1 MFHRRVPSGGPSVKS
16 PQILPETNGARTVGS
31 PKKRAAAERRRTKG
45 GARERTSGARRT
57 ASPKGRPRW
66 RPTLT
71 LDQQL
76 DLLGLILFLGGI
88 PVAFG
93 LLAPQQAPGLAPF
106 LLALIR
112 WLGGGVFAFPLG
124 MIAGGAWL
132 LIRRFE
138 QVPRP
143 RPSFLLGLFLLY
155 GSLLMALDEIGGM
168 GGTVGAAL
176 VRGLTE
182 NLGPV
187 GAWLVLLGMIW
198 AGLMGTFRLSPE
210 RPLEWAIR
218 GLRGLRGLRPGRSS
232 DGSLQIHLPPRTS
245 SEPVA
250 SPTSPDRSPRIL
262 GETEIQEAP
271 AEAAGTAEPS
281 EGWEEIEAPLQIA
294 PEGPKWT
301 LPRLEEILD
310 PEEEVE
316 IDETDLREK
325 ARIIEETLRS
335 LGVEARVV
343 EVQRGPTVT
352 LFGLEPGQISRGGR
366 STRVKVG
373 QIAALADDLALAL
386 SARAVRVLA
395 PIPGRGL
402 VGIEVPNERAALVRL
417 REVMES
423 EAYRSIASPLRLPL
437 GQTVSGEP
445 LVADLTAMPHLLIAG
460 ATGSG
465 KSVALNAILVSLL
478 CTCTP
483 DDLRLI
489 LIDPK
494 RVELTPYNGIPHLW
508 TPVVVEIEKVPRVL
522 QEAMREMER
531 RYRVFAAV
539 GARHIADYNR
549 RAEERGE
556 PRMPYLVIVVDELA
570 DLMITAPE
578 ETERRITRLAQMAR
592 ATGIHLIIATQ
603 RPSVDVVTGLIKAN
617 FPARIAFAVASS
629 VDSRVILDMPGAET
643 LLGRGDMLFLAP
655 DQGQPIRAQGCFVS
669 DEEIRRIV
677 TYWKGIRGLPR
688 PAPGRERRGAISAPP
703 PVPPRSGGGMLS
715 QEPVREGGREGE
727 IEEEPDE
734 ALLQRAV
741 EIVRLHRR
749 ASISLLQRK
758 LRIGYNRAARLIDL
772 MEARGLIGPPEEGS
786 RWRGLEGLDSSP
798 SSQSD

>member
-1 MFHRRVPSGGPSVKS
+1 
-16 PQILPETNGARTVGS
+16 LARLRKQTA
-31 PKKRAAAERRRTKG
+31 PERRRAKAGGKTREKAG
-45 GARERTSGARRT
+45 GARKPASAR
-57 ASPKGRPRW
+57 PFRPAW
-66 RPTLT
+66 PFSLT

-88 PVAFG
+88 LLGLG
-93 LLAPQQAPGLAPF
+93 LLSLGPKPVVD
-106 LLALIR
+106 ALTAL
-112 WLGGGVFAFPLG
+112 LGGGVFVLPLG
-124 MIAGGAWL
+124 MTASGAWL

-138 QVPRP
+138 QAPRP
-143 RPSFLLGLFLLY
+143 HRSLVPGLLILCGWLLLTFHLLG
-155 GSLLMALDEIGGM
+155 GAG
-168 GGTVGAAL
+168 GAAGATL
-176 VRGLTE
+176 ARLLQE
-182 NLGPV
+182 NLGPA
-187 GAWLVLLGMIW
+187 GTWLVGFGMLW
-198 AGLMGTFRLSPE
+198 AGLMLTFRLPPE
-210 RPLEWAIR
+210 RPLEWVIRGVRSLRAIR
-218 GLRGLRGLRPGRSS
+218 PSARAVRIHRPTPA
-232 DGSLQIHLPPRTS
+232 PP
-245 SEPVA
+245 PPA
-250 SPTSPDRSPRIL
+250 SPPAPPNPPPRIL
-262 GETEIQEAP
+262 GEGAPEALP
-271 AEAAGTAEPS
+271 PVGPEAREEP
-281 EGWEEIEAPLQIA
+281 EEERLEAPLPIA
-294 PEGPKWT
+294 PVGPKWT

-310 PEEEVE
+310 PGEEVE
-316 IDETDLREK
+316 IDEGELREK

-366 STRVKVG
+366 ATRVKVA

-386 SARAVRVLA
+386 SARTVRVLA

-402 VGIEVPNERAALVRL
+402 VGIEIPNERPALVRL
-417 REVMES
+417 RDVMES
-423 EAYRSIASPLRLPL
+423 EAYRALSSPLRLPL

-483 DDLRLI
+483 EDLRLI

-531 RYRVFAAV
+531 RYRQFAAV
-539 GARHIADYNR
+539 GVRHIADYNR
-549 RAEERGE
+549 RMAERGE
-556 PRMPYLVIVVDELA
+556 PRIPYLVIVVDELA

-592 ATGIHLIIATQ
+592 ATGIHLVIATQ

-643 LLGRGDMLFLAP
+643 LLGRGDMLFLPP

-669 DEEIRRIV
+669 DEEIRRVV
-677 TYWKGIRGLPR
+677 TYWKGIRGLARPVPERRASPVRVPR
-688 PAPGRERRGAISAPP
+688 PAPE
-703 PVPPRSGGGMLS
+703 PVPEP
-715 QEPVREGGREGE
+715 PVRE
-727 IEEEPDE
+727 PDE
-734 ALLQRAV
+734 EGDHESDEVLLQRAI

-772 MEARGLIGPPEEGS
+772 MEARGWIGPPEEGS
-786 RWRGLEGLDSSP
+786 RWRGLEGLEPPSDPGEDS
-798 SSQSD
+798 

>member
-1 MFHRRVPSGGPSVKS
+1 MSRS
-16 PQILPETNGARTVGS
+16 
-31 PKKRAAAERRRTKG
+31 KKRASAERRRTKEG
-45 GARERTSGARRT
+45 NRERASSGRRT
-57 ASPKGRPRW
+57 ASPQGRSRW
-66 RPTLT
+66 RPALT
-71 LDQQL
+71 LDRQL

-88 PVAFG
+88 LVALG
-93 LLAPQQAPGLAPF
+93 LLAPHQAPGLGPF
-106 LLALIR
+106 LFLLIR
-112 WLGGGVFAFPLG
+112 WLGGGVFAIPLG

-132 LIRRFE
+132 LVRRFE
-138 QVPRP
+138 QIPRP
-143 RPSFLLGLFLLY
+143 RPSLLLGLFLLY
-155 GSLLMALDEIGGM
+155 GSLLMVLDKLGGIGGIA
-168 GGTVGAAL
+168 GAAL
-176 VRGLTE
+176 VRGLTD

-187 GAWLVLLGMIW
+187 GAWLIMLGMSW
-198 AGLMGTFRLSPE
+198 AGLMGAFRLSPE

-218 GLRGLRGLRPGRSS
+218 ELHRLRSLGPSRSPGENLR
-232 DGSLQIHLPPRTS
+232 IHLPSRSFP
-245 SEPVA
+245 A
-250 SPTSPDRSPRIL
+250 SVVPSPPLNRSPRIL
-262 GETEIQEAP
+262 GEAGVPEAP
-271 AEAAGTAEPS
+271 VEAAETVGPLKD
-281 EGWEEIEAPLQIA
+281 WEESEAPLQIA

-310 PEEEVE
+310 PGEEVE
-316 IDETDLREK
+316 VEEEDLREK
-325 ARIIEETLRS
+325 VRIIEETLRS

-352 LFGLEPGQISRGGR
+352 LFGLEPGQILRGGR

-423 EAYRSIASPLRLPL
+423 EAYRSMVSPLRLPL
-437 GQTVSGEP
+437 GQTVAGEP

-522 QEAMREMER
+522 QEAMKEMER

-549 RAEERGE
+549 RVEERGE

-570 DLMITAPE
+570 DLMITSPE

-592 ATGIHLIIATQ
+592 ATGIHLVIATQ
-603 RPSVDVVTGLIKAN
+603 RPSVDVVTGL
-617 FPARIAFAVASS
+617 
-629 VDSRVILDMPGAET
+629 
-643 LLGRGDMLFLAP
+643 
-655 DQGQPIRAQGCFVS
+655 
-669 DEEIRRIV
+669 
-677 TYWKGIRGLPR
+677 
-688 PAPGRERRGAISAPP
+688 
-703 PVPPRSGGGMLS
+703 
-715 QEPVREGGREGE
+715 
-727 IEEEPDE
+727 
-734 ALLQRAV
+734 
-741 EIVRLHRR
+741 
-749 ASISLLQRK
+749 
-758 LRIGYNRAARLIDL
+758 
-772 MEARGLIGPPEEGS
+772 
-786 RWRGLEGLDSSP
+786 
-798 SSQSD
+798 

>member
-1 MFHRRVPSGGPSVKS
+1 MSRAK
-16 PQILPETNGARTVGS
+16 T
-31 PKKRAAAERRRTKG
+31 RAAVRRRTKG
-45 GARERTSGARRT
+45 GTRVRTSGTRRP
-57 ASPKGRPRW
+57 AAAQGLSRW
-66 RPTLT
+66 KPTLT

-88 PVAFG
+88 LVGLG
-93 LLAPQQAPGLAPF
+93 LLAPDRMPGLGF
-106 LLALIR
+106 LLSALIHG
-112 WLGGGVFAFPLG
+112 LGGGVFAFPIG
-124 MIAGGAWL
+124 MVAGGAWL
-132 LIRRFE
+132 LVRRFPH
-138 QVPRP
+138 VPRP
-143 RPSFLLGLFLLY
+143 HPSFLFGLLLLY
-155 GSLLMALDEIGGM
+155 GSVLMALDFLGGI

-176 VRGLTE
+176 AQGLTE

-187 GAWLVLLGMIW
+187 GAWLVLLGMIGV
-198 AGLMGTFRLSPE
+198 GLIGTFRLSPE
-210 RPLEWAIR
+210 RALDWAIR
-218 GLRGLRGLRPGRSS
+218 RLRSLRPRAFTEGGLPIRFPPRSS
-232 DGSLQIHLPPRTS
+232 SASAPSPPPP
-245 SEPVA
+245 E
-250 SPTSPDRSPRIL
+250 RSPRIL
-262 GETEIQEAP
+262 GEAEAP
-271 AEAAGTAEPS
+271 DASAGAPEAVASIGES
-281 EGWEEIEAPLQIA
+281 EWEEPEAPLQIA
-294 PEGPKWT
+294 PEGPKWM

-310 PEEEVE
+310 PGEEVE
-316 IDETDLREK
+316 IDEADLREK

-343 EVQRGPTVT
+343 EVQRGPVVT

-366 STRVKVG
+366 ATRVKVG

-386 SARAVRVLA
+386 SARAIRVLA

-423 EAYRSIASPLRLPL
+423 EAYRAMTSPLRLPL

-508 TPVVVEIEKVPRVL
+508 TPVVVEVEKVPRVL
-522 QEAMREMER
+522 QEAMKEMER

-539 GARHIADYNR
+539 GVRHIADYNR

-556 PRMPYLVIVVDELA
+556 PRMPYLVIIVDELA
-570 DLMITAPE
+570 DLMIAAPE

-592 ATGIHLIIATQ
+592 ATGIHLVIATQ

-669 DEEIRRIV
+669 DEEIRRV
-677 TYWKGIRGLPR
+677 VAYWKGVRGLAHPV
-688 PAPGRERRGAISAPP
+688 PMPERRGTIAGPS
-703 PVPPRSGGGMLS
+703 PVQPKARGALPR
-715 QEPVREGGREGE
+715 EPVQGEGREGE

-786 RWRGLEGLDSSP
+786 RWRGLEGLDRGTP
-798 SSQSD
+798 WSDRTESEP

>member
-1 MFHRRVPSGGPSVKS
+1 MGH
-16 PQILPETNGARTVGS
+16 QQ
-31 PKKRAAAERRRTKG
+31 KRPASERRRAKG
-45 GARERTSGARRT
+45 GARERASGAHRT
-57 ASPKGRPRW
+57 APAKGRPRRLPAW
-66 RPTLT
+66 S
-71 LDQQL
+71 LDQTL
-76 DLLGLILFLGGI
+76 DLLGLVLFLGGI
-88 PVAFG
+88 
-93 LLAPQQAPGLAPF
+93 
-106 LLALIR
+106 LLALGLMAPGQVGGVSAILQALTR
-112 WLGGGVFAFPLG
+112 GLGGGAFALPLG
-124 MIAGGAWL
+124 MIGSGAWL

-138 QVPRP
+138 QAPRP
-143 RPSFLLGLFLLY
+143 RPSALLGLLLLY
-155 GSLLMALDEIGGM
+155 GSLLIALEGLGGR
-168 GGTVGAAL
+168 GGAA
-176 VRGLTE
+176 
-182 NLGPV
+182 
-187 GAWLVLLGMIW
+187 GAWLARGLADNLGAVGALLALLGMVG
-198 AGLMGTFRLSPE
+198 AGLMLTFRLSPE
-210 RPLEWAIR
+210 RPVEWAIR
-218 GLRGLRGLRPGRSS
+218 AFRRLRRSPSATAGAAGTWPALRIHPPAPARP
-232 DGSLQIHLPPRTS
+232 
-245 SEPVA
+245 EPTP
-250 SPTSPDRSPRIL
+250 SPEPLDRSPRIL
-262 GETEIQEAP
+262 GEGEALAEPGEPLEAP
-271 AEAAGTAEPS
+271 
-281 EGWEEIEAPLQIA
+281 EGPEEMEAPLSIA

-301 LPRLEEILD
+301 LPPLEEILD
-310 PEEEVE
+310 PAEEGE
-316 IDETDLREK
+316 IDEADLREK

-352 LFGLEPGQISRGGR
+352 LFGLEPGQIARGGR
-366 STRVKVG
+366 PTRVKVG

-386 SARAVRVLA
+386 SARSVRVLA

-402 VGIEVPNERAALVRL
+402 VGLEVPNERLALVRL

-423 EAYRSIASPLRLPL
+423 EAYRALASPLRLPL

-483 DDLRLI
+483 EDLRLI

-531 RYRVFAAV
+531 RYRLFAAA

-549 RAEERGE
+549 RMAERGE

-570 DLMITAPE
+570 DLMITAPQ

-592 ATGIHLIIATQ
+592 ATGIHLVIATQ

-643 LLGRGDMLFLAP
+643 LLGRGDMLFLPP
-655 DQGQPIRAQGCFVS
+655 DQGQPIRAQGCYVS

-677 TYWKGIRGLPR
+677 AYWKGIRGLPR
-688 PAPGRERRGAISAPP
+688 PALGRERRGEPIRPAQVRSEPGGEAPA
-703 PVPPRSGGGMLS
+703 SG
-715 QEPVREGGREGE
+715 VEGS
-727 IEEEPDE
+727 EEEPDE
-734 ALLQRAV
+734 VLLQRAI

-786 RWRGLEGLDSSP
+786 RWRGLEWPGEWDPSP
-798 SSQSD
+798 GPEGRP

>member
-1 MFHRRVPSGGPSVKS
+1 MEPPAR
-16 PQILPETNGARTVGS
+16 GAGRQEIREAVTVGR
-31 PKKRAAAERRRTKG
+31 PKKRAVAERRRTKG
-45 GARERTSGARRT
+45 GTRERTSGARRT
-57 ASPKGRPRW
+57 TSPKGHPRW
-66 RPTLT
+66 RPSLT
-71 LDQQL
+71 RDQQL
-76 DLLGLILFLGGI
+76 DLLGLILFVAGI
-88 PVAFG
+88 LVALG
-93 LLAPQQAPGLAPF
+93 LLAPHRMPALGPLLLGL
-106 LLALIR
+106 IHG
-112 WLGGGVFAFPLG
+112 LGGGAFAFPLG
-124 MIAGGAWL
+124 LIAGGAWL
-132 LIRRFE
+132 LVRRSA

-143 RPSFLLGLFLLY
+143 RPSFLLGLLLLY
-155 GSLLMALDEIGGM
+155 GSLLMALDRLGGL
-168 GGTVGAAL
+168 GGAIGAAL
-176 VRGLTE
+176 VQGLTE
-182 NLGPV
+182 NLGPI
-187 GAWLVLLGMIW
+187 GAWLVLLGMVW

-218 GLRGLRGLRPGRSS
+218 GLRRLRSLLPDRSAGEGFS
-232 DGSLQIHLPPRTS
+232 IRPPRQA
-245 SEPVA
+245 EPVA
-250 SPTSPDRSPRIL
+250 SPSPPDRSPRIL
-262 GETEIQEAP
+262 GEAEIQEAP
-271 AEAAGTAEPS
+271 EAAGIAEPL
-281 EGWEEIEAPLQIA
+281 EDREESEAPLQIA

-316 IDETDLREK
+316 IDEADLREK
-325 ARIIEETLRS
+325 AHIIEETLRS

-386 SARAVRVLA
+386 SARTVRVLA

-402 VGIEVPNERAALVRL
+402 VGIEVPNERAARVRL

-423 EAYRSIASPLRLPL
+423 EAYRSMASPLRLPL

-531 RYRVFAAV
+531 RYRLFAAV
-539 GARHIADYNR
+539 GVRHIADYNR

-592 ATGIHLIIATQ
+592 ATGIHLVIATQ

-688 PAPGRERRGAISAPP
+688 PAPGRERQGALPTPPSARSKPEEATASRA
-703 PVPPRSGGGMLS
+703 PVPA
-715 QEPVREGGREGE
+715 GE
-727 IEEEPDE
+727 RTGEVEEEPDE
-734 ALLQRAV
+734 VLLQRAIEV
-741 EIVRLHRR
+741 VRLHRR

-786 RWRGLEGLDSSP
+786 RWRGLEGLNSSSGAP
-798 SSQSD
+798 SD

>member
-1 MFHRRVPSGGPSVKS
+1 MSRS
-16 PQILPETNGARTVGS
+16 
-31 PKKRAAAERRRTKG
+31 KKRAVAERRRTKEG
-45 GARERTSGARRT
+45 GRERAPGGRRT
-57 ASPKGRPRW
+57 ASPKGRSRW
-66 RPTLT
+66 RPALT

-88 PVAFG
+88 LVAFG
-93 LLAPQQAPGLAPF
+93 LLAPHQTPGLGLF
-106 LLALIR
+106 LLLLIR
-112 WLGGGVFAFPLG
+112 WLGGGVFALPLG

-132 LIRRFE
+132 LVRRFE
-138 QVPRP
+138 QIPRP
-143 RPSFLLGLFLLY
+143 RPSFLFGLFLLY
-155 GSLLMALDEIGGM
+155 GSLLMALDKLGSM

-187 GAWLVLLGMIW
+187 GAWLVMLGMSW
-198 AGLMGTFRLSPE
+198 AGLMGAFRLSPE

-218 GLRGLRGLRPGRSS
+218 RLRSLRGPEPGRSP
-232 DGSLQIHLPPRTS
+232 GESLRIHLPPQS
-245 SEPVA
+245 APA
-250 SPTSPDRSPRIL
+250 SVVPPPPPDRPPRIL
-262 GETEIQEAP
+262 GEAGVPKAP
-271 AEAAGTAEPS
+271 AEAAETVAPLKD
-281 EGWEEIEAPLQIA
+281 WEENEAPLQIA

-301 LPRLEEILD
+301 LPHLEEILD
-310 PEEEVE
+310 PGEEVE
-316 IDETDLREK
+316 IEEEDLRGK
-325 ARIIEETLRS
+325 VHIIEETLRS

-352 LFGLEPGQISRGGR
+352 LFGLEPGQIVRGGR

-437 GQTVSGEP
+437 GQTVAGEP

-522 QEAMREMER
+522 QEAMKEMER

-570 DLMITAPE
+570 DLMITSPE

-592 ATGIHLIIATQ
+592 ATGIHLVIATQ

-688 PAPGRERRGAISAPP
+688 PAPARERRGAISELP
-703 PVPPRSGGGMLS
+703 PVRPKTGEELPS
-715 QEPVREGGREGE
+715 QEPVRTGGREGE
-727 IEEEPDE
+727 AEEEPDE
-734 ALLQRAV
+734 VLLRRAM

-786 RWRGLEGLDSSP
+786 RWRGLEGLDP
-798 SSQSD
+798 SSNSVPD